1 MDGDKMT
8 LTKELNHYI
17 KRNIAASVG
26 LSIYILIDTIF
37 ISMTGGSIGM
47 AVLNLSL
54 PLFSLFNCLGMLL
67 GVGGAAYYSLNKL
80 THPERVETLYSEII
94 IFAVIIGFLIAFGI
108 NLFIHPLL
116 RVLGG
121 NAQTIPMAIPYVR
134 ILAFG
139 APFTICNYVSINFIR
154 NDGNPTLTMMA
165 TLIETSSVVVVDWLL
180 IFGIGLHMEGAALAG
195 IFSPVCSLCVLTRH
209 RHFADRRLH
218 WHWVVPKLTT
228 IGHAARLGIAA
239 FLNELST
246 GVSIY
251 VFNIVLLKLAGN
263 YAIAAYGVISNIAI
277 VTVAIANGVAL
288 GVQPIASREYGI
300 HHFKNVRLALKH
312 GLKITVVI
320 AIMSFIILS
329 VFRTPVASIFN
340 SHHQALMMKY
350 ATAGLPIYFSSTT
363 FTAINLLLILFL
375 TAIDAASTSFSLSL
389 LRGYII
395 LLPMIVILG
404 FTLGTHG
411 VWAAVPVTELLTT
424 IVGTLVVRNRLSALQ
439 NENEQV

>member
-1 MDGDKMT
+1 MT

-67 GVGGAAYYSLNKL
+67 GVGGAAYYSLNKIS
-80 THPERVETLYSEII
+80 HPERVETLYSEIM
-94 IFAVIIGFLIAFGI
+94 IFALTIGFLIALGI
-108 NLFIHPLL
+108 NIFIHPLL
-116 RVLGG
+116 AILGAD
-121 NAQTIPMAIPYVR
+121 AQTIPMAIPYVR

-165 TLIETSSVVVVDWLL
+165 TLIETSSVVIVDWLL
-180 IFGIGLHMEGAALAG
+180 IFGVGLHMEGAALAG
-195 IFSPVCSLCVLTRH
+195 IFSPACSLCVLTHH
-209 RHFADRRLH
+209 RHFDNRQLH
-218 WHWVVPKLTT
+218 WHWVWPRIST

-300 HHFKNVRLALKH
+300 HHFKNARRALKH

-320 AIMSFIILS
+320 AIVAFIILS
-329 VFRTPVASIFN
+329 VFRTPVASVFN

-350 ATAGLPIYFSSTT
+350 AVAGLPIYFSSTT

-395 LLPMIVILG
+395 LLPMIVFLG
-404 FTLGTHG
+404 FTLGLKG
-411 VWAAVPVTELLTT
+411 VWAAVPITELITT
-424 IVGTLVVRNRLSALQ
+424 VIGFVVTHNRLSILPTD
-439 NENEQV
+439 NE

>member
-1 MDGDKMT
+1 MT

-67 GVGGAAYYSLNKL
+67 GVGGAAYYSLNKIS
-80 THPERVETLYSEII
+80 HPERVESLYSEII
-94 IFAVIIGFLIAFGI
+94 IFAVAIGFLIALGI
-108 NLFIHPLL
+108 NIFIHPLL
-116 RVLGG
+116 RILGA
-121 NAQTIPMAIPYVR
+121 NAQTNPMAIPYVR

-165 TLIETSSVVVVDWLL
+165 TLIDTSSVVIVDWLL
-180 IFGIGLHMEGAALAG
+180 IFGLGLHMEGAALAG
-195 IFSPVCSLCVLTRH
+195 IFSPLCSLCVLTRH
-209 RHFADRRLH
+209 RHFADRHLH
-218 WHWVVPKLTT
+218 WHWAAPKVST
-228 IGHAARLGIAA
+228 IIHAARLGISA

-246 GVSIY
+246 GVSVY

-300 HHFKNVRLALKH
+300 HHFSNVRHAFKH
-312 GLKITVVI
+312 GLKITITI
-320 AIMSFIILS
+320 AIAAFIFLTL
-329 VFRTPVASIFN
+329 FKTPIVAIFN
-340 SHHQALMMKY
+340 SHHQAMMMKY
-350 ATAGLPIYFSSTT
+350 ALVGLPIYFSSTV

-375 TAIDAASTSFSLSL
+375 TAINAASTSFSLSL

-395 LLPMIVILG
+395 LLPMIVFLG
-404 FTLGTHG
+404 FALGIKG

-424 IVGTLVVRNRLSALQ
+424 IIGTIVTHNRLSIVPHK
-439 NENEQV
+439 NE